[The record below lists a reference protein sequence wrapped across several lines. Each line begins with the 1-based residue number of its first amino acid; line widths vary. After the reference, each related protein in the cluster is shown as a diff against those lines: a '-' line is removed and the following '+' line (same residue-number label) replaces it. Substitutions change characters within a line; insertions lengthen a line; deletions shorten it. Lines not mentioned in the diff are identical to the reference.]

1 MHTSYVI
8 INHLKDIKKEKQ
20 QLENDEELLMNRV
33 IEEHEGQGTTDDHP
47 SPAIDLRT
55 GPNGSVRRSLIK
67 I

>member
-33 IEEHEGQGTTDDHP
+33 IEEHEGQGTTDE
-47 SPAIDLRT
+47 A
-55 GPNGSVRRSLIK
+55 VRPGIIYLLNWGDSGGL
-67 I
+67 

>member
-33 IEEHEGQGTTDDHP
+33 IEEHEGQGTTDELVQ
-47 SPAIDLRT
+47 SRI
-55 GPNGSVRRSLIK
+55 S
-67 I
+67 

>member
-33 IEEHEGQGTTDDHP
+33 IEEHEGQGTTDEP
-47 SPAIDLRT
+47 
-55 GPNGSVRRSLIK
+55 VRSLISRLGRLDRSVDPC
-67 I
+67 

>member
-33 IEEHEGQGTTDDHP
+33 IEEHEGQGTTDE
-47 SPAIDLRT
+47 PAQSRISWLFGRFVD
-55 GPNGSVRRSLIK
+55 P
-67 I
+67 